1 MLKAIAPGSGAI
13 SFDPTPG
20 ANEYAAN
27 ETGFNYAPLNT
38 NGNLS
43 FTIGQACRT
52 RAVLHLHAC
61 HWRSGYRA
69 PTSRPEAGGRLIRS
83 PTLPYEGRVAGW
95 LVER

>member
-27 ETGFNYAPLNT
+27 ETGFNYAPLIT

-43 FTIGQACRT
+43 FTIGQASVPEPSSICMLAIGVAAIGYQVLARK
-52 RAVLHLHAC
+52 RAA
-61 HWRSGYRA
+61 A
-69 PTSRPEAGGRLIRS
+69 
-83 PTLPYEGRVAGW
+83 
-95 LVER
+95 